1 MSVKV
6 LLVEDE
12 KSIADGIIYNLKN
25 EGLKVTHVDEGKIA
39 LDIFD
44 EEHFDLLILDIMLPE
59 VSGLEICQSIRKS
72 SNVPIIMLTA
82 KDDEN
87 DKIRGLEMGADDYI
101 TKPFSVKELISRIKA
116 VLRRTKNS
124 ELLNGLDEDINS
136 AKEINIGN
144 IAMNPLRYEAKID
157 DEIIELRP
165 REFELL
171 YYLCENAGNI
181 VSRDKL
187 FSKVWGYSFAGNS
200 KTLDVHIQR
209 IRERI
214 EVNPKSPKR
223 LITIRGVGYKL
234 NDWKY

>member
-136 AKEINIGN
+136 VKEIKIGN

-214 EVNPKSPKR
+214 EVNPKSPQR
-223 LITIRGVGYKL
+223 LTTIRGVGYKL
-234 NDWKY
+234 ND

>member
-144 IAMNPLRYEAKID
+144 MAMNPLRYEVKID

-181 VSRDKL
+181 ISRDKL

-234 NDWKY
+234 ND

>member
-136 AKEINIGN
+136 VKEIKIGN

-234 NDWKY
+234 ND

>member
-59 VSGLEICQSIRKS
+59 VSGLEICKSIRKS

-144 IAMNPLRYEAKID
+144 ISMNPLRYEAKID

-181 VSRDKL
+181 ISRDKL

-234 NDWKY
+234 ND

>member
-136 AKEINIGN
+136 VKEINIGN
-144 IAMNPLRYEAKID
+144 IVINPLRYEAKID

-181 VSRDKL
+181 ISRDKL

-234 NDWKY
+234 ND

>member
-136 AKEINIGN
+136 VKEIKIGN
-144 IAMNPLRYEAKID
+144 IAMNPLRYEARID

-181 VSRDKL
+181 VSREKL

-214 EVNPKSPKR
+214 EVNPKSPQR
-223 LITIRGVGYKL
+223 LTTIRGVGYKL
-234 NDWKY
+234 ND

>member
-25 EGLKVTHVDEGKIA
+25 EGLKVTHVDDGKIA

-44 EEHFDLLILDIMLPE
+44 EEHFDLIILDIMLPE
-59 VSGLEICQSIRKS
+59 VSGLEICKAIRKS
-72 SNVPIIMLTA
+72 SNIPIIMLTA

-87 DKIRGLEMGADDYI
+87 DKINGLEMGADDYI
-101 TKPFSVKELISRIKA
+101 TKPFSVKELISRVKA

-124 ELLNGLDEDINS
+124 ELLHGVEDLNF
-136 AKEINIGN
+136 AKEITIGN

-157 DEIIELRP
+157 NEIIELRP

-223 LITIRGVGYKL
+223 LVTIRGVGYKL
-234 NDWKY
+234 ND

>member
-25 EGLKVTHVDEGKIA
+25 EGLKVTHVDDGKIA
-39 LDIFD
+39 IDIFN
-44 EEHFDLLILDIMLPE
+44 EEHFDLIILDIMLPE
-59 VSGLEICQSIRKS
+59 VSGLEICKAIRKS

-87 DKIRGLEMGADDYI
+87 DKISGLEMGADDYI
-101 TKPFSVKELISRIKA
+101 TKPFSVKELISRVKA

-124 ELLNGLDEDINS
+124 ELLHGVDEDLNFV
-136 AKEINIGN
+136 KEITIGN

-157 DEIIELRP
+157 NEVIELRP

-187 FSKVWGYSFAGNS
+187 FIKVWGYSFAGNS

-214 EVNPKSPKR
+214 EVNPKLPKR
-223 LITIRGVGYKL
+223 LVTIRGVGYKL
-234 NDWKY
+234 ND

>member
-136 AKEINIGN
+136 IKEIKIGN

-181 VSRDKL
+181 ISRDKL

-214 EVNPKSPKR
+214 EVNPKSPQR
-223 LITIRGVGYKL
+223 LTTIRGVGYKL
-234 NDWKY
+234 ND

>member
-39 LDIFD
+39 LAIFD

-181 VSRDKL
+181 ISRDKL

-234 NDWKY
+234 ND

>member
-25 EGLKVTHVDEGKIA
+25 EGLKVTHVDDGKIA
-39 LDIFD
+39 IDIFH
-44 EEHFDLLILDIMLPE
+44 EEHFDLIILDIMLPE
-59 VSGLEICQSIRKS
+59 ISGLEICKAIRKS

-87 DKIRGLEMGADDYI
+87 DKISGLEMGADDYI
-101 TKPFSVKELISRIKA
+101 TKPFSVRELISRVKA

-124 ELLNGLDEDINS
+124 ELVKGVDEDFNF
-136 AKEINIGN
+136 AKEITIGN
-144 IAMNPLRYEAKID
+144 IAVNPLRYETKID
-157 DEIIELRP
+157 NEIIELRP

-223 LITIRGVGYKL
+223 LVTIRGVGYKL
-234 NDWKY
+234 ND

>member
-136 AKEINIGN
+136 VKEIKIGN
-144 IAMNPLRYEAKID
+144 IAMNPLRYEARID

-214 EVNPKSPKR
+214 EVNPKSPQR
-223 LITIRGVGYKL
+223 LTTVRGVGYKL
-234 NDWKY
+234 ND

>member
-12 KSIADGIIYNLKN
+12 KSIAEGIIYNLKN
-25 EGLKVTHVDEGKIA
+25 EGLKVTHVDDGKIA
-39 LDIFD
+39 IDIFN

-59 VSGLEICQSIRKS
+59 VSGLEICKKIRKS

-87 DKIRGLEMGADDYI
+87 DKITGLEMGADDYI
-101 TKPFSVKELISRIKA
+101 TKPFSVKELISRVKA

-124 ELLNGLDEDINS
+124 ELLYAIDEDLNF
-136 AKEINIGN
+136 AKEITIGN

-157 DEIIELRP
+157 NEVIELRP

-181 VSRDKL
+181 VPRDKL
-187 FSKVWGYSFAGNS
+187 FSQVWGYSFAGNS

-223 LITIRGVGYKL
+223 LVTIRGVGYKL
-234 NDWKY
+234 ND

>member
-25 EGLKVTHVDEGKIA
+25 EGLKVTHVDDGKIA

-44 EEHFDLLILDIMLPE
+44 EEHFDLIILDIMLPE
-59 VSGLEICQSIRKS
+59 VSGLEICKAIRKS
-72 SNVPIIMLTA
+72 SNIPIIMLTA

-87 DKIRGLEMGADDYI
+87 DKISGLEMGADDYI
-101 TKPFSVKELISRIKA
+101 TKPFSVKELISRVKA

-124 ELLNGLDEDINS
+124 ELLHGVEEDLNF
-136 AKEINIGN
+136 AKEITIGN
-144 IAMNPLRYEAKID
+144 ISMNPLRYETKID
-157 DEIIELRP
+157 NEIIELRP

-223 LITIRGVGYKL
+223 LVTIRGVGYKL
-234 NDWKY
+234 ND

>member
-12 KSIADGIIYNLKN
+12 TSIADGIIYNLKN
-25 EGLKVTHVDEGKIA
+25 EGLKVTHVDDGKIA
-39 LDIFD
+39 IDIFD
-44 EEHFDLLILDIMLPE
+44 EEHFDLIILDIMLPE
-59 VSGLEICQSIRKS
+59 VSGLEICKAIRKS

-87 DKIRGLEMGADDYI
+87 DKISGLEMGADDYI
-101 TKPFSVKELISRIKA
+101 TKPFSVKELISRVKA

-124 ELLNGLDEDINS
+124 ELLRGVDEDLS
-136 AKEINIGN
+136 FAKEITIGN

-157 DEIIELRP
+157 NEIIELRP

-223 LITIRGVGYKL
+223 LVTIRGVGYKL
-234 NDWKY
+234 ND

>member
-12 KSIADGIIYNLKN
+12 KSIADGIVYNLKN
-25 EGLKVTHVDEGKIA
+25 EGLKVTHVDDGKIA
-39 LDIFD
+39 IDIFN
-44 EEHFDLLILDIMLPE
+44 EEHFDLIILDIMLPE
-59 VSGLEICQSIRKS
+59 VSGLEICKAIRNS

-87 DKIRGLEMGADDYI
+87 DKISGLEMGADDYI
-101 TKPFSVKELISRIKA
+101 TKPFSVKELISRVKA

-124 ELLNGLDEDINS
+124 ELLRGVDEDLNFV
-136 AKEINIGN
+136 KEITIGN

-157 DEIIELRP
+157 NEIIELRP

-234 NDWKY
+234 ND

>member
-39 LDIFD
+39 IDIFD

-181 VSRDKL
+181 ISRDKL

-200 KTLDVHIQR
+200 KTLDVNIQR

-234 NDWKY
+234 ND

>member
-12 KSIADGIIYNLKN
+12 KSIAEGIIYNLKN
-25 EGLKVTHVDEGKIA
+25 EGLKVTHVDDGKIA
-39 LDIFD
+39 IDIFN

-59 VSGLEICQSIRKS
+59 VSGLEICKTIRKS
-72 SNVPIIMLTA
+72 SNVPIIILTA

-87 DKIRGLEMGADDYI
+87 DKITGLEMGADDYI
-101 TKPFSVKELISRIKA
+101 TKPFSVKELISRVKA

-124 ELLNGLDEDINS
+124 ELLYAIDEDLNF
-136 AKEINIGN
+136 AKEITIGN

-157 DEIIELRP
+157 NEVIELRP

-187 FSKVWGYSFAGNS
+187 FGKVWGYSFSGNS

-223 LITIRGVGYKL
+223 LVTIRGVGYKL
-234 NDWKY
+234 ND

>member
-12 KSIADGIIYNLKN
+12 KSIAEGIIYNLKN
-25 EGLKVTHVDEGKIA
+25 EGLKVTHVDDGKIA
-39 LDIFD
+39 IDIFN

-59 VSGLEICQSIRKS
+59 VSGLEICKKIRKS

-82 KDDEN
+82 KNDEN
-87 DKIRGLEMGADDYI
+87 DKITGLEMGADDYI
-101 TKPFSVKELISRIKA
+101 TKPFSVKELISRVKA

-124 ELLNGLDEDINS
+124 ELLYAIDEDLNF
-136 AKEINIGN
+136 AKEITIGN

-157 DEIIELRP
+157 NEVIELRP

-171 YYLCENAGNI
+171 YYLCKNAGNI

-223 LITIRGVGYKL
+223 LVTIRGVGYKL
-234 NDWKY
+234 ND

>member
-136 AKEINIGN
+136 VKEIKIGN
-144 IAMNPLRYEAKID
+144 IVMNPLRYEARID

-234 NDWKY
+234 ND

>member
-25 EGLKVTHVDEGKIA
+25 EGLKVTHVDDGKIA
-39 LDIFD
+39 IDIFN
-44 EEHFDLLILDIMLPE
+44 EEHFDLIILDIMLPE
-59 VSGLEICQSIRKS
+59 VSGLEICKAIRKS

-82 KDDEN
+82 KDGEN
-87 DKIRGLEMGADDYI
+87 DKISGLEMGADDYI
-101 TKPFSVKELISRIKA
+101 TKPFSVKELISRVKA

-124 ELLNGLDEDINS
+124 ELLRGIDEDLNF
-136 AKEINIGN
+136 AKEITIGN
-144 IAMNPLRYEAKID
+144 IAMSPLRYEAKVD
-157 DEIIELRP
+157 NEIIELRP

-223 LITIRGVGYKL
+223 LVTIRGVGYKL
-234 NDWKY
+234 ND

>member
-25 EGLKVTHVDEGKIA
+25 EGLKVTHVDDGKIA

-44 EEHFDLLILDIMLPE
+44 EEHFDLIILDIMLPE
-59 VSGLEICQSIRKS
+59 VSGLEICKVIRKS
-72 SNVPIIMLTA
+72 SNIPIIMLTA

-87 DKIRGLEMGADDYI
+87 DKISGLEMGADDYI
-101 TKPFSVKELISRIKA
+101 TKPFSVKELISRVKA

-124 ELLNGLDEDINS
+124 ELLHGAEDLNF
-136 AKEINIGN
+136 AKEITIGN
-144 IAMNPLRYEAKID
+144 IAMNPLRYETKID
-157 DEIIELRP
+157 NEIIELRP

-187 FSKVWGYSFAGNS
+187 FIKVWGYSFAGNS

-223 LITIRGVGYKL
+223 LVTIRGVGYKL
-234 NDWKY
+234 ND

>member
-25 EGLKVTHVDEGKIA
+25 EGLKVTHVDDGKIA
-39 LDIFD
+39 IDIFN
-44 EEHFDLLILDIMLPE
+44 EEHFDLIILDIMLPE
-59 VSGLEICQSIRKS
+59 VSGLEICKEIRKS

-87 DKIRGLEMGADDYI
+87 DKISGLEMGADDYI
-101 TKPFSVKELISRIKA
+101 TKPFSVKELISRVKA

-124 ELLNGLDEDINS
+124 ELLHTGDEDLNFT
-136 AKEINIGN
+136 KEITIGN
-144 IAMNPLRYEAKID
+144 IAMNPLGYEAKID
-157 DEIIELRP
+157 NEIIELRP

-181 VSRDKL
+181 ISRDKL

-223 LITIRGVGYKL
+223 LVTIRGVGYKL
-234 NDWKY
+234 ND

>member
-25 EGLKVTHVDEGKIA
+25 EGLKVTHVDDGKIA

-44 EEHFDLLILDIMLPE
+44 EEHFDLIILDIMLPE
-59 VSGLEICQSIRKS
+59 VSGLEICKAIRKS
-72 SNVPIIMLTA
+72 SNIPIIMLTA

-87 DKIRGLEMGADDYI
+87 DKISGLEMGADDYI
-101 TKPFSVKELISRIKA
+101 TKPFSVKELISRVKA

-124 ELLNGLDEDINS
+124 ELLHGAEDLNF
-136 AKEINIGN
+136 AKEITIGN
-144 IAMNPLRYEAKID
+144 IAMNPLRYETKID
-157 DEIIELRP
+157 NEIIELRP

-187 FSKVWGYSFAGNS
+187 FSKVRGYSFAGNS

-223 LITIRGVGYKL
+223 LVTIRGVGYKL
-234 NDWKY
+234 NDCKQ

>member
-25 EGLKVTHVDEGKIA
+25 EGLKVTHVDDGKIA
-39 LDIFD
+39 IDIFN
-44 EEHFDLLILDIMLPE
+44 EEHFDLIILDIMLPE
-59 VSGLEICQSIRKS
+59 VSGLEICKAIRKS

-87 DKIRGLEMGADDYI
+87 DKISGLEMGADDYI
-101 TKPFSVKELISRIKA
+101 TKPFSVKELISRVKA

-124 ELLNGLDEDINS
+124 ELLHTGDEDLNFT
-136 AKEINIGN
+136 KEITIGN
-144 IAMNPLRYEAKID
+144 IAMSPLRYEAKVD
-157 DEIIELRP
+157 NEIIELRP

-181 VSRDKL
+181 ISRDKL

-223 LITIRGVGYKL
+223 LVTIRGVGYKL
-234 NDWKY
+234 NE

>member
-181 VSRDKL
+181 ISRAKL

-234 NDWKY
+234 ND

>member
-25 EGLKVTHVDEGKIA
+25 EGLKVTHVDDGKIA

-44 EEHFDLLILDIMLPE
+44 EEHFDLIILDIMLPE
-59 VSGLEICQSIRKS
+59 VSGLEICKVIRKS
-72 SNVPIIMLTA
+72 SNIPIIMLTA

-87 DKIRGLEMGADDYI
+87 DKISGLEMGADDYI
-101 TKPFSVKELISRIKA
+101 TKPFSVKELISRVKA

-124 ELLNGLDEDINS
+124 ELLHGAEDLNF
-136 AKEINIGN
+136 AKEITIGN
-144 IAMNPLRYEAKID
+144 IAMNPLRYETKID
-157 DEIIELRP
+157 NEIIELRP

-223 LITIRGVGYKL
+223 LVTIRGVGYKL
-234 NDWKY
+234 ND

>member
-12 KSIADGIIYNLKN
+12 KNIADGIIYNLKN
-25 EGLKVTHVDEGKIA
+25 EGLKVTHVDDGKIA
-39 LDIFD
+39 IDIFN
-44 EEHFDLLILDIMLPE
+44 EEHFDLIILDIMLPE
-59 VSGLEICQSIRKS
+59 VSGLEICKAIRKS

-87 DKIRGLEMGADDYI
+87 DKISGLEMGADDYI
-101 TKPFSVKELISRIKA
+101 TKPFSVKELISRVKA

-124 ELLNGLDEDINS
+124 ELLRGIDEDLNF
-136 AKEINIGN
+136 AKEITIGN

-157 DEIIELRP
+157 NEIIELRP

-223 LITIRGVGYKL
+223 LVTIRGVGYKL
-234 NDWKY
+234 ND

>member
-82 KDDEN
+82 KDDEK

-136 AKEINIGN
+136 VKEIKIGN
-144 IAMNPLRYEAKID
+144 IAMNPLRYEARID

-214 EVNPKSPKR
+214 EVNPKSPQR
-223 LITIRGVGYKL
+223 LTTIRGVGYKL
-234 NDWKY
+234 ND

>member
-25 EGLKVTHVDEGKIA
+25 EGLKVTHVDDGKIA

-44 EEHFDLLILDIMLPE
+44 EEHFDLIILDIMLPE
-59 VSGLEICQSIRKS
+59 VSGLEICKAIRKS
-72 SNVPIIMLTA
+72 SNIPIIMLTA

-87 DKIRGLEMGADDYI
+87 DKINGLEMGADDYI
-101 TKPFSVKELISRIKA
+101 TKPFSVKELISRVKA

-124 ELLNGLDEDINS
+124 ELLHGVEEVLNF
-136 AKEINIGN
+136 AKEITIGN

-157 DEIIELRP
+157 NEIIELRP

-234 NDWKY
+234 ND

>member
-12 KSIADGIIYNLKN
+12 KSIAEGIIYNLKN
-25 EGLKVTHVDEGKIA
+25 EGLKVTHVDDGKIA
-39 LDIFD
+39 IDIFN

-59 VSGLEICQSIRKS
+59 VSGLEICKKIRKS

-87 DKIRGLEMGADDYI
+87 DKITGLEMGADDYI
-101 TKPFSVKELISRIKA
+101 TKPFSVKELISRVKA

-124 ELLNGLDEDINS
+124 ELLYALDEDLNF
-136 AKEINIGN
+136 AKEITIGN
-144 IAMNPLRYEAKID
+144 IVMNPLRYEAKKD
-157 DEIIELRP
+157 NEVIELRP

-234 NDWKY
+234 ND

>member
-12 KSIADGIIYNLKN
+12 KSIVDGIIYNLKN
-25 EGLKVTHVDEGKIA
+25 EGLKVTHVDDGKIA

-44 EEHFDLLILDIMLPE
+44 EEHFDLIILDIMLPE
-59 VSGLEICQSIRKS
+59 VSGLEICKAIRKS
-72 SNVPIIMLTA
+72 SNIPIIMLTA

-87 DKIRGLEMGADDYI
+87 DKISGLEMGADDYI
-101 TKPFSVKELISRIKA
+101 TKPFSVKELISRVKA

-124 ELLNGLDEDINS
+124 ELLRGVDEDLNF
-136 AKEINIGN
+136 AKEITIGN

-157 DEIIELRP
+157 NEIIELRP

-223 LITIRGVGYKL
+223 LVTIRGVGYKL
-234 NDWKY
+234 ND

>member
-181 VSRDKL
+181 ISRDKL

-223 LITIRGVGYKL
+223 LTTIRGVGYKL
-234 NDWKY
+234 ND

>member
-116 VLRRTKNS
+116 VLRRTKHS

-136 AKEINIGN
+136 VKEIKIGN
-144 IAMNPLRYEAKID
+144 IAMNPLRYEARID

-214 EVNPKSPKR
+214 EVNPKSPQR
-223 LITIRGVGYKL
+223 LTTIRGVGYKL
-234 NDWKY
+234 NDWKQ

>member
-25 EGLKVTHVDEGKIA
+25 EGLKVTHVDDGKIA

-44 EEHFDLLILDIMLPE
+44 EEHFDLIILDIMLPE
-59 VSGLEICQSIRKS
+59 VSGLEICKAIRKS

-87 DKIRGLEMGADDYI
+87 DKITGLEMGADDYI
-101 TKPFSVKELISRIKA
+101 TKPFSVKELISRVKA

-124 ELLNGLDEDINS
+124 ELLHAIDEDLNF
-136 AKEINIGN
+136 AKEITIGN

-157 DEIIELRP
+157 NEVIELRP

-223 LITIRGVGYKL
+223 LVTIRGVGYKL
-234 NDWKY
+234 ND